1 VEPTNIIYKEA
12 GGTADGTPNNSSN
25 DNYLSATVSTTAVPF
40 LGLSPY
46 GDTIQPVKYELSG
59 RTYYL
64 IARVYDAGSDL
75 TMAFGDIGGVDSIIT
90 EYIPLS
96 TTTAYRVYVSLPLT
110 YSSNKSIF
118 RKEGYEL
125 AKFYPVLYLKRTTG
139 SAAARLDYF
148 VTMPAPMME
157 IAAPSYGYTGLLYKG
172 TQARVMSGSE
182 IVGSAQSLRGEAVEL
197 LPNRSN
203 QLISVIGWHN
213 SSANSITRTMTYTIL
228 EVTPR
233 WTLI

>member
-1 VEPTNIIYKEA
+1 
-12 GGTADGTPNNSSN
+12 
-25 DNYLSATVSTTAVPF
+25 
-40 LGLSPY
+40 
-46 GDTIQPVKYELSG
+46 
-59 RTYYL
+59 
-64 IARVYDAGSDL
+64 
-75 TMAFGDIGGVDSIIT
+75 MAFGDIGGVDSIIT